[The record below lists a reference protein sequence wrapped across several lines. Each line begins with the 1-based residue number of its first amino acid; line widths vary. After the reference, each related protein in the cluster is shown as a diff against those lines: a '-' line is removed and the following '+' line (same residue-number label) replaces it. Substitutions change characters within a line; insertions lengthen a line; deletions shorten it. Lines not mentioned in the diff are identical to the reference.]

1 MIRCGRRHRTSGT
14 GDNVIVLDGVRKE
27 FGTFVA
33 VEQADFAI
41 RRGEFF
47 SLLGPS
53 GCGKTTLLK
62 MIAGFEQPT
71 QGRVMLE
78 GDDVSKVPPYRR
90 NVNTVFQQY
99 ALFPHMSIVENVSF
113 GLRSKKVAAGVLDSA
128 RWRCSTSSS

>member
-1 MIRCGRRHRTSGT
+1 MTVDQVGQAAPTSGT

-27 FGTFVA
+27 FGSYVA

-41 RRGEFF
+41 VRGEFF

-71 QGRVMLE
+71 QGRVLLE
-78 GDDVSKVPPYRR
+78 GDDVSTVPSGGKGAACATWYG
-90 NVNTVFQQY
+90 
-99 ALFPHMSIVENVSF
+99 ENPV
-113 GLRSKKVAAGVLDSA
+113 
-128 RWRCSTSSS
+128 RCS